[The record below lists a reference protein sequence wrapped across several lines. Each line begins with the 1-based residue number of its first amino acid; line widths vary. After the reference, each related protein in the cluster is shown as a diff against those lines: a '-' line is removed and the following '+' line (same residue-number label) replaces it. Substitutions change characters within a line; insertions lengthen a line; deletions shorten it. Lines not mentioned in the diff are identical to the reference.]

1 MITEL
6 DQILEEATRF
16 GPFRV
21 AIAGAGDVAAL
32 SAVAEAHA
40 KGLARGV
47 AFGDAERIRQILE
60 SEGLDLACLES
71 VEDEKD
77 DAVAAQLAVEA
88 VRSGQADLLLK
99 GKVKTATLLR
109 AVLDAEKGLRTG
121 RLLSDV
127 FLFEN
132 PNRSSSKLQMIT
144 DGGVTVKPDLEQK
157 LQIIQNAVEVA
168 HALGN
173 AEPKVAILSAVET
186 VTAAIPSTQ
195 DAAILTQMW
204 RRGQIRGCV
213 VDGPLALDNA
223 VSAQAARTKGIDS
236 PVAGDADILVC
247 PDIESANMLAKSTTY
262 FAGFRLA
269 HVIMGAA
276 APVLIPSRSDTA
288 DAKLMSIALGA
299 LVLAKRRGG

>member
-1 MITEL
+1 MIGTL
-6 DQILEEATRF
+6 DEVLAEALRF

-21 AIAGAGDVAAL
+21 AIAGAADEAAL
-32 SAVAEAHA
+32 TAVADAYA
-40 KGLARGV
+40 RGLARGL
-47 AFGDAERIRQILE
+47 AFGPRDRVQSLLEEIGADAR
-60 SEGLDLACLES
+60 CLES
-71 VEDEKD
+71 LEDEPDEQGSCK
-77 DAVAAQLAVEA
+77 LAVEA
-88 VRSGQADLLLK
+88 VRSGRADLLLK

-109 AVLDAEKGLRTG
+109 AVLDPESGLRTG

-127 FLFEN
+127 FVFEN
-132 PNRSSSKLQMIT
+132 PKRAPNRLQMIT

-157 LQIIQNAVEVA
+157 IQIIQNAVEVA

-173 AEPKVAILSAVET
+173 RQPRVALLAAVET

-195 DAAILTQMW
+195 EAAIISQMW
-204 RRGQIRGCV
+204 RRGQISGCI

-223 VSAQAARTKGIDS
+223 VSVEAARAKGIDS

-269 HVIMGAA
+269 HVVMGAL
-276 APVLIPSRSDTA
+276 APVLIPSRA
-288 DAKLMSIALGA
+288 DAAEAKLLSIALGG
-299 LVLAKRRGG
+299 LVLARRRGA